1 MAAPAGK
8 LEVDVEVK
16 SSAERFWGIIR
27 DSATIFP
34 KAFPVDYKSIQI
46 LEGDGKAVGS
56 VRLIEYGEGSPIVKI
71 SKERIEAV
79 DEAKK
84 LVTYSVIDGDLMKYF
99 KKFQGNVSVTPKGDG
114 SVAKWWC
121 EYEKA
126 SNEIPD
132 PHVIKDFVVKNF
144 VEVDTFDL
152 SKA

>member
-1 MAAPAGK
+1 MAVPAGK

-16 SSAERFWGIIR
+16 SNADRFWTIIR

-34 KAFPVDYKSIQI
+34 KAFPEDYKSIQI

-56 VRLIEYGEGSPIVKI
+56 VRLIEYGEGSPLVKI

-84 LVTYSVIDGDLMKYF
+84 VVTYSVIDGDLLKYF
-99 KKFQGNVSVTPKGDG
+99 KKFQGTVSVTAKGDA

-121 EYEKA
+121 EYEKT
-126 SNEIPD
+126 SHEIPD